1 MGGPGGC
8 RLACPHCPAAPLSWF
23 YLRLL
28 KPLKTCWL
36 GGSPCSDSCLL
47 SVPSFMVKPT
57 FLHIYVP
64 LLMGDA
70 AVVVFGVLGVD
81 VETSLSQL
89 FLSSPMVLNP
99 VVFWLPSPCFVPSH
113 LNTIIKGQSTNEKKI
128 MANLYIPELD
138 AHKTPPI
145 SAFIVRHF

>member
-1 MGGPGGC
+1 
-8 RLACPHCPAAPLSWF
+8 
-23 YLRLL
+23 
-28 KPLKTCWL
+28 
-36 GGSPCSDSCLL
+36 
-47 SVPSFMVKPT
+47 
-57 FLHIYVP
+57 
-64 LLMGDA
+64 MGDA